1 MRPLKALLA
10 AAASALVVTSSALAG
25 PPPVRAAAYI
35 VENGAT
41 GEVLASQDAG
51 QRRAIASI
59 TKMMTV
65 LVTLEHAKLDALV
78 TVPEEVTTIGES
90 TIFLRAGEHISVRDL
105 IEAAL
110 IPSANDAA
118 DTLAYYVGHGSQARF
133 VAMMNAK
140 ARELRLRDTHFVRP
154 DGLDAPGHVSS
165 ARDVTKLARI
175 LMRRPVVRRIV
186 RDTTAN
192 IEGGRTIYTRNTLLY
207 SYPGL
212 FGVKTGHTD
221 LAGWSEV
228 AAARR
233 DGVTVYATILG
244 SPTEEQR
251 NADLASLLTWG
262 LSRVP
267 ARDSHLDRRRLRP
280 GCHRVRARLRR
291 PRRSALARPA
301 RPRRATGRREGGRP
315 ARPRSAGAAR
325 PVGRPGP
332 DLLRRPPRRRAST
345 GDRPRGL
352 RARPR
357 KPRRLVRRADLL
369 QPVRMDLVR
378 LANVTG
384 TAT

>member
-140 ARELRLRDTHFVRP
+140 ARELRLLDTHFVRP

-233 DGVTVYATILG
+233 NDVTVYATILG

-262 LSRVP
+262 LSQYRRVTLISTGG
-267 ARDSHLDRRRLRP
+267 AY
-280 GCHRVRARLRR
+280 AQ
-291 PRRSALARPA
+291 A
-301 RPRRATGRREGGRP
+301 ATGFGRGSVDLV
-315 ARPRSAGAAR
+315 APRSLVR
-325 PVGRPGP
+325 PVRVGRPVVEKVVVP
-332 DLLRRPPRRRAST
+332 HALDLPARRGQSVGQVRIYSGGRLV
-345 GDRPRGL
+345 G
-352 RARPR
+352 ARP
-357 KPRRLVRRADLL
+357 LVTVRAVSA
-369 QPVRMDLVR
+369 PG
-378 LANVTG
+378 LASRAGWYVGRTFSNLFG
-384 TAT
+384 WI

>member
-25 PPPVRAAAYI
+25 APPVRAAAYI

-41 GEVLASQDAG
+41 GEVLASQDAA

-90 TIFLRAGEHISVRDL
+90 TIFLRAGERISVRDL

-140 ARELRLRDTHFVRP
+140 ARKLRLRDTHFVRP

-186 RDTTAN
+186 RDTSAN

-228 AAARR
+228 SSTAAISAQFMPR
-233 DGVTVYATILG
+233 A
-244 SPTEEQR
+244 SPSVCGPIEFIH
-251 NADLASLLTWG
+251 
-262 LSRVP
+262 P
-267 ARDSHLDRRRLRP
+267 
-280 GCHRVRARLRR
+280 ARLRIAS
-291 PRRSALARPA
+291 RRS
-301 RPRRATGRREGGRP
+301 T
-315 ARPRSAGAAR
+315 
-325 PVGRPGP
+325 PV
-332 DLLRRPPRRRAST
+332 
-345 GDRPRGL
+345 
-352 RARPR
+352 
-357 KPRRLVRRADLL
+357 RRLWLGAMSRCAFCWGVGNWRSRVMVRSF
-369 QPVRMDLVR
+369 
-378 LANVTG
+378 
-384 TAT
+384 